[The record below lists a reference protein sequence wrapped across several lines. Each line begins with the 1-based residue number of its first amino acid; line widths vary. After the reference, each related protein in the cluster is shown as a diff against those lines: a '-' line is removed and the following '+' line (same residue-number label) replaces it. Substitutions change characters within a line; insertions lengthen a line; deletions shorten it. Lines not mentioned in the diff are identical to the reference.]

1 MATDISIET
10 GADDD
15 PTRPNFCSKEEWEAF
30 KEVTGLT
37 KRHAEVVGLKVQG
50 KEAKEIQEILEISGS
65 TLRDHLYESRDRLS
79 ASTVKEIPYRAVEA
93 ILVVKLSPR
102 QK

>member
-1 MATDISIET
+1 MASDNPIET

-15 PTRPNFCSKEEWEAF
+15 PTRPAFCTKEEWEAF
-30 KEVTGLT
+30 KEFIGLS

-50 KEAKEIQEILEISGS
+50 KQEKEIQEILEISGS
-65 TLRDHLYESRDRLS
+65 TVRDHLYESCDRLS
-79 ASTVKEIPYRAVEA
+79 ASNVKEIPYRVFEA
-93 ILVVKLSPR
+93 IWHMKQPPR

>member
-1 MATDISIET
+1 MATDIET

-15 PTRPNFCSKEEWEAF
+15 PTRPACFTKQEWEALR
-30 KEVTGLT
+30 KLKRLS

-50 KEAKEIQEILEISGS
+50 KEEKEIQEILEISGS
-65 TLRDHLYESRDRLS
+65 TLRGHLYVSRVRMS
-79 ASTVKEIPYRAVEA
+79 ASNVKEIPYRVFEA
-93 ILVVKLSPR
+93 IRDMEPPPR